1 MLTMPAE
8 IMIVIEPFAP
18 VFSERVWEW
27 VKVLLVGAILA
38 PGKRTVTAVLRVMGL
53 SEDRQFQNYH
63 RVLNRAVWSELAVS
77 RVLLGL
83 LVGAF
88 GKGPIVVGTDD
99 TLERRLG
106 PKIAFK
112 GMFRDP
118 VRSSKKH
125 PVTSPGLR
133 WVSMMLLAR
142 VPWSQRAW
150 GLPFLTVLAPSKKT
164 NDALG
169 KRHKTSTQWVRQM
182 ITLVRRWLPH
192 RPIVLVVDGSLCAAW
207 LAWRC
212 VRLGV
217 TFVSRL
223 RLDAQLYDPPGEQP
237 PYKRGK
243 KPTKGAR
250 QMKLQHRLS
259 DPSTCWERRG
269 VPWYGGGRRQLDI
282 ATGTALWHRPGQ
294 APLPIR
300 WVLVRDPL
308 AKLNPAAFFTTAV
321 SATPLQILT
330 WVIMR
335 WSVEVTFQEMRTHL
349 GFETQRQWSEPAI
362 KRTTPALFGLFSLIV
377 LLAHQLTDHHPLPVR
392 STAWYTKTQPTF
404 SDVIAFVRRYLWNHV
419 KFVYSPVQ
427 TRLVQIPATV
437 LAGLVDTLCFVT

>member
-1 MLTMPAE
+1 MLTMPPD
-8 IMIVIEPFAP
+8 IMTVIQPFAP

-27 VKVLLVGAILA
+27 VKVLVVGAILA

-63 RVLNRAVWSELAVS
+63 RVLNRAVWSGLALS
-77 RVLLGL
+77 RILFGL
-83 LVGAF
+83 LVAAF
-88 GKGPIVVGTDD
+88 GEGPLVVGADE
-99 TLERRLG
+99 TLERRVG

-133 WVSMMLLAR
+133 WVSMMLLVR
-142 VPWSQRAW
+142 VSWSQRAW

-164 NDALG
+164 NEALG
-169 KRHKTSTQWVRQM
+169 KRHKTSVEWVRQM
-182 ITLVRRWLPH
+182 ITLVRRWCPRRAL
-192 RPIVLVVDGSLCAAW
+192 VLVVDGGLNAIW

-212 VRLGV
+212 VNLGV

-237 PYKRGK
+237 PGKRGK
-243 KPTKGAR
+243 KPTKGQR
-250 QMKLQHRLS
+250 QPKLEQRLV
-259 DPSTCWERRG
+259 DPATNWQRRKLA
-269 VPWYGGGRRQLDI
+269 WYGGGQRELEI
-282 ATGTALWHRPGQ
+282 ASGTALWCRPGY

-308 AKLNPAAFFTTAV
+308 GKLNPAAFFTTEVDA
-321 SATPLQILT
+321 SPLQILT
-330 WVIMR
+330 WLIMR
-335 WSVEVTFQEMRTHL
+335 WSLEVTFQEVRTHL

-362 KRTTPALFGLFSLIV
+362 QRTTPALFGLFSLIV
-377 LLAHQLTDHHPLPVR
+377 LLAHHLTDHHPLPVR
-392 STAWYTKTQPTF
+392 SAAWYVKTQPTF